1 MDYHK
6 EFLNIV
12 KGFGDRVRLSGSRG
26 ELDAVKYIKNYI
38 VRNIGGKSII
48 QKFKILTWR
57 EKSTPSLIVAGET
70 VSCRSAYYSPK
81 SNIKGKLE
89 YFTENTEE
97 KENEFDVYC
106 IKNSSGTILSL
117 LYVSQKYPNPFY
129 YNRGSATYLMPSVI
143 VGSDYRDFFTKNIG
157 KEVKLRIDAK
167 YLVKNSYNLVH
178 KLSNRK
184 NKFKLII
191 GAHMD
196 TVPQSKGIFDNA
208 SGVAGAMII
217 SKILKNIKLPFDIWI
232 VYFGAEENAMFG
244 SKFFVETLSEAEI
257 KMARYMISIDG
268 IGMGDKTCLYSE
280 KDYFT
285 QLKRSFGEIGENAII
300 DDVDNML
307 DASDHYYF
315 KLMGVDSCFVEGQP
329 GTFYYHSK
337 EANDLANLNVELSVK
352 TVQSLIEFIKNI
364 EFQSPRVVFENRKTR
379 VLQRILNFLK

>member
-57 EKSTPSLIVAGET
+57 EKSMPSLIVAGET